1 MLPILHKFA
10 VEVAETD
17 LVDSAQYSDSGSGRY
32 GLKGM
37 NKEFVS
43 DFMTLVLNE
52 VCLKLYQMSVCYK
65 KIQDKQSTFPCLYF
79 CSHRLLGRDL
89 PSLSTILCQPMR

>member
-1 MLPILHKFA
+1 MTGKGGVNTDPYFKSPLKIFSFLSHLRGYFQNYHMSSQTHIIAFFVPGGLMLPILHKFA

-43 DFMTLVLNE
+43 AT
-52 VCLKLYQMSVCYK
+52 K
-65 KIQDKQSTFPCLYF
+65 
-79 CSHRLLGRDL
+79 
-89 PSLSTILCQPMR
+89 